1 METIV
6 KSEDD
11 GGHRTY
17 VGVAVCRGPG
27 QVRLVLTRPYH
38 EAGRIVEIPQD
49 KVESVAR
56 APMTPLGE
64 ELNPADG

>member
-11 GGHRTY
+11 GERRTY
-17 VGVAVCRGPG
+17 VGVAVCRGPCLL
-27 QVRLVLTRPYH
+27 RLVLTRPYH
-38 EAGRIVEIPQD
+38 EAGQIVEIPQD
-49 KVESVAR
+49 KVASVTQ

-64 ELNPADG
+64 KLEPADG

>member
-11 GGHRTY
+11 GEPRIYIGM
-17 VGVAVCRGPG
+17 AVCRGPG
-27 QVRLVLTRPYH
+27 QMRLVLTRPYH

-49 KVESVAR
+49 KVESVSR
-56 APMTPLGE
+56 APMGPLGE
-64 ELNPADG
+64 DPRPSNE

>member
-11 GGHRTY
+11 GEHRTY

-38 EAGRIVEIPQD
+38 EAGRVVEIPLH
-49 KVESVAR
+49 KVEST
-56 APMTPLGE
+56 TPAQPTSLGE
-64 ELNPADG
+64 EPIPSDG

>member
-1 METIV
+1 MEAIV

-11 GGHRTY
+11 GEQRTH

-38 EAGRIVEIPQD
+38 EAGRVVEIPRNEVDSIELAPTANLGQD
-49 KVESVAR
+49 PTLSE
-56 APMTPLGE
+56 
-64 ELNPADG
+64 